1 MRSMFLR
8 FSKGS
13 VAAVFLQAA
22 AKEGPTVER
31 AGKRGVSRRG
41 WRRRGQGASQ
51 RCRAHGPDEVK
62 DGDAVADGADER
74 VAVGREDDI
83 ALVVH
88 GAAQVGE
95 LCAPLG

>member
-1 MRSMFLR
+1 MA
-8 FSKGS
+8 GGG
-13 VAAVFLQAA
+13 
-22 AKEGPTVER
+22 EDGER
-31 AGKRGVSRRG
+31 ASAV
-41 WRRRGQGASQ
+41 A
-51 RCRAHGPDEVK
+51 AHGPDEVK

-74 VAVGREDDI
+74 VAVGGEDDI